1 MPHCQICLS
10 PVPHHAN
17 DCPVKT
23 GEPVMGM
30 NAEAAI
36 QQAIAHDQAQLLQS
50 GMMGAGRFHA
60 ATHQHDPAAIE
71 LRIEWLEKEVHLLR
85 ARIAKLERAP

>member
-10 PVPHHAN
+10 PVPHHAS

-23 GEPVMGM
+23 GKPVMAM
-30 NAEAAI
+30 N
-36 QQAIAHDQAQLLQS
+36 
-50 GMMGAGRFHA
+50 A
-60 ATHQHDPAAIE
+60 ATHQHDPTAIE